1 MSADFA
7 HVAGRMLRRSLRL
20 ATPFFGSEIPVLTYH
35 SIDHS
40 GSLLSV
46 APATLRSHLER
57 LRAEQWRSLS
67 IAEYA
72 ARAGS
77 AAPEPR
83 TLLITFDD
91 GYRNFGEHA
100 LPLLTEFG
108 FKATVFVPVD
118 YVGKRPLWLER
129 DWALTGPLLDQVGMS
144 TRDRRALEASSAA
157 LLRDPLMDWPELRSL
172 IDAGFDIQS
181 HSSAHYF
188 LTKIPPAQVSEDLIR
203 SRRILEDRLGQ
214 RVVALAYPYGA
225 SNTNIATAA
234 REAGFDLGF
243 VSDHGPRDAR
253 RMMLWRGG
261 VSGRLTPPELISVL
275 RSWPLYPRLRHFLR
289 PNRSL
294 S

>member
-7 HVAGRMLRRSLRL
+7 HIAGRMLRRSLRL
-20 ATPFFGSEIPVLTYH
+20 AAPFFGSEIPVLTYH

-57 LRAEQWRSLS
+57 LRAERWRSLS

-72 ARAGS
+72 AQAGS
-77 AAPEPR
+77 ATPEPR

-91 GYRNFGEHA
+91 GYRNFGERA

-118 YVGKRPLWLER
+118 FVGKRPLWLER

-144 TRDRRALEASSAA
+144 SRDRRALEASSTA
-157 LLRDPLMDWPELRSL
+157 LLRDPLMDWSELRGL

-203 SRRILEDRLGQ
+203 SRRILEDRLG
-214 RVVALAYPYGA
+214 RPVLALAYPYGA

-243 VSDHGPRDAR
+243 VSDHGPRDSR

-275 RSWPLYPRLRHFLR
+275 RSWPLYPRLRHLLR